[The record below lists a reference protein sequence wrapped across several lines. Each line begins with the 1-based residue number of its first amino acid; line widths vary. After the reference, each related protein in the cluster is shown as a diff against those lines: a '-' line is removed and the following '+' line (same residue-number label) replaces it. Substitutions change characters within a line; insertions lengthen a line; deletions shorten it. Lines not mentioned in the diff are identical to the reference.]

1 MAEKIL
7 NTRIQLKYDTYD
19 AWLTA
24 DPVLKAGEMAIATL
38 AANKDGIQS
47 APTVL
52 IKVGD
57 GKTQY
62 SKLQWASGKAADVYT
77 WAKAENKPT
86 YTATEI
92 GGLAEFISGEIQDTN
107 TTYKVVAVG
116 TNGNQFKLQKHEKAD
131 GADVWTDVGEAITIA
146 DKALAARV
154 TANEGAIS
162 GLQEQVGTGKVDDR
176 ITTAVNGAKTE
187 LKGDKATDSKDS
199 ETIAG
204 AKKYADSLDG
214 AMDTRVKALEGVVGE
229 GGDIDGRITAVINNL
244 DKPDTAKEGQ
254 FVTKVSETDGII
266 TVERAALKASD
277 IPALEIAKVT
287 GLQGALDAKQDTVAF
302 EGAYDKTTNKAAT
315 MADVTS
321 AVAGLSGAMHFRG
334 VVAPLPAD
342 TTGYASG
349 DVILVGNKEYV
360 CDGKAW
366 HELGDESIYAVKG
379 SIVDA
384 DIAANAAIAQ
394 SKIAG
399 LTTDLAD
406 KATKAQVE
414 AISTDLDTNY
424 VKKADA
430 PGYDDILTKADAAT
444 TYATQAVVA
453 GKVDKVEGMG
463 LSQNSYTT
471 AEKTKLAGVAEGAQ
485 VNVIESVKVNG
496 TTLKVEGKAVNVVVP
511 TGALAG
517 KNEVS
522 KTELAEA
529 LKTEIEGKANSAD
542 LAAIA
547 TTGNCNDLIQTEG
560 DVLVFNCGSATVNM

>member
-92 GGLAEFISGEIQDTN
+92 GGLADFISGEIQDTN

-131 GADVWTDVGEAITIA
+131 GADVWTDVGEVITIA

-162 GLQEQVGTGKVDDR
+162 GLQKQVGTGKVDDR

-187 LKGDKATDSKDS
+187 LKGTTADTKDS

-214 AMDTRVKALEGVVGE
+214 AMDTRVKALEGVVGA
-229 GGDIDGRITAVINNL
+229 GGDIDERITAAINKL
-244 DKPDTAKEGQ
+244 DKTDTAKEGQ

-287 GLQGALDAKQDTVAF
+287 GLQDALDAKQDTVAF

-334 VVAPLPAD
+334 VVATLPTN

-366 HELGDESIYAVKG
+366 HELGDETIYAVKG

-406 KATKAQVE
+406 KATKAEVE
-414 AISTDLDTNY
+414 AISTNLDTNY
-424 VKKADA
+424 VKKTDA
-430 PGYDDILTKADAAT
+430 PGYGDILTKTDAAT
-444 TYATQAVVA
+444 TYATQEAVA

-471 AEKTKLAGVAEGAQ
+471 TEKTKLAGIAEGAQ

-496 TTLKVEGKAVNVVVP
+496 TALKVEGKAVNVVVP
-511 TGALAG
+511 TGTLAG

-522 KTELAEA
+522 KTELADA

-547 TTGNCNDLIQTEG
+547 TTGNCNDLVQTDG

>member
-92 GGLAEFISGEIQDTN
+92 GGLADFISGEIQDTN

-116 TNGNQFKLQKHEKAD
+116 TNGNQFKLQKHEKSD

-187 LKGDKATDSKDS
+187 LKGSAADTKDS

-229 GGDIDGRITAVINNL
+229 GGDIDGRITAAINNL
-244 DKPDTAKEGQ
+244 DYTDTAAEGK

-266 TVERAALKASD
+266 AVERAALKASD
-277 IPALEIAKVT
+277 IPALEIAKIT

-302 EGAYDKTTNKAAT
+302 EGAYDKDSNKAAT

-334 VVAPLPAD
+334 VVASLPTN

-366 HELGDESIYAVKG
+366 HELGDETIYAVKG
-379 SIVDA
+379 SIVNA
-384 DIAANAAIAQ
+384 DIADNAAIAQ

-399 LTTDLAD
+399 LTIDLAD
-406 KATKAQVE
+406 KATKADVE
-414 AISTDLDTNY
+414 AVTTDLDTNY
-424 VKKADA
+424 VKKTDA
-430 PGYDDILTKADAAT
+430 PGYADILTKTSAAT
-444 TYATQAVVA
+444 IYATQTAVA
-453 GKVDKVEGMG
+453 DKVDKVEGMG

-471 AEKTKLAGVAEGAQ
+471 AEKTKLTGIAEGAQ
-485 VNVIESVKVNG
+485 VNVIETVKVNG
-496 TTLKVEGKAVNVVVP
+496 IALKVTDKAVNVVVP
-511 TGALAG
+511 TGTLAG

-522 KTELAEA
+522 KAELAAA

-547 TTGNCNDLIQTEG
+547 TTGNCNDLVQTEG

>member
-92 GGLAEFISGEIQDTN
+92 GGLADFISGEIQDSN

-187 LKGDKATDSKDS
+187 LKGTTADTKNS

-214 AMDTRVKALEGVVGE
+214 AMDTRVKALEGVVGA
-229 GGDIDGRITAVINNL
+229 GGDIDERITAAINKL
-244 DKPDTAKEGQ
+244 DKTDTAKEGQ

-287 GLQGALDAKQDTVAF
+287 GLQDALDAKQDTVAF

-334 VVAPLPAD
+334 VVATLPAN

-366 HELGDESIYAVKG
+366 HELGDETIYAVKG
-379 SIVDA
+379 SIVNA
-384 DIAANAAIAQ
+384 DIAADAAIAQ

-406 KATKAQVE
+406 KATKAEVT
-414 AISTDLDTNY
+414 AVTTDLDTNY
-424 VKKADA
+424 IKKADA
-430 PGYDDILTKADAAT
+430 PGYDDILTKTSAAT
-444 TYATQAVVA
+444 TYATQTAVA
-453 GKVDKVEGMG
+453 GKVDKVDGMG

-471 AEKTKLAGVAEGAQ
+471 TEKNKLKGIAEGAQ

-496 TTLKVEGKAVNVVVP
+496 TALKVEGKAVNVVVP
-511 TGALAG
+511 TGTLAG

-522 KTELAEA
+522 KTELADA

-547 TTGNCNDLIQTEG
+547 TTGNCNDLVQTDG

>member
-19 AWLTA
+19 AWLAA
-24 DPVLKAGEMAIATL
+24 DPVLKSGEMAIATL

-77 WAKAENKPT
+77 WAKAETKPT

-92 GGLAEFISGEIQDTN
+92 GGLADFISGEIQDTN
-107 TTYKVVAVG
+107 TTYRVVAVG
-116 TNGNQFKLQKHEKAD
+116 TNGNQFKLQKHEKTDA
-131 GADVWTDVGEAITIA
+131 ADVWTDVGEAITIA
-146 DKALAARV
+146 DKALAAKV
-154 TANEGAIS
+154 TANESAIT
-162 GLQEQVGTGKVDDR
+162 GLKEQVGTGKVDDR
-176 ITTAVNGAKTE
+176 ISTAVNGAKTE
-187 LKGDKATDSKDS
+187 LKGSATDTKDS

-229 GGDIDGRITAVINNL
+229 GGDIDGRITAAINKL
-244 DKPDTAKEGQ
+244 DAPDTAKEGQ

-277 IPALEIAKVT
+277 IPALAIAKVT
-287 GLQGALDAKQDTVAF
+287 GLQAALDAKQDTVAF
-302 EGAYDKTTNKAAT
+302 EGAYDKTSNKAAT
-315 MADVTS
+315 MADVTA

-334 VVAPLPAD
+334 AVEALPTNNA
-342 TTGYASG
+342 GYSSG
-349 DVILVGNKEYV
+349 DVILFGHKEYV
-360 CDGKAW
+360 FDGKAW
-366 HELGDESIYAVKG
+366 HELGDETIYAVKG

-394 SKIAG
+394 SKVAG
-399 LTTDLAD
+399 LTTALAD
-406 KATKAQVE
+406 KATKAEVE
-414 AISTDLDTNY
+414 AVTTDLDTNY

-430 PGYDDILTKADAAT
+430 PGYGDILTKTEAAS
-444 TYATQAVVA
+444 TYATQTVVA

-471 AEKTKLAGVAEGAQ
+471 AEKTKLAGIATGAQ

-496 TTLKVEGKAVNVVVP
+496 TALKVEGKAVNVTVP
-511 TGALAG
+511 TGALAS
-517 KNEVS
+517 KDKVS
-522 KTELAEA
+522 KTELATA

-542 LAAIA
+542 LATIA
-547 TTGNCNDLIQTEG
+547 TTGNCNDLIQTAG

>member
-19 AWLTA
+19 AWLAA
-24 DPVLKAGEMAIATL
+24 DPVLKSGEMAIATL

-92 GGLAEFISGEIQDTN
+92 GGLADFISGEIQDTN

-116 TNGNQFKLQKHEKAD
+116 DNGNQFKLQKHEKTDAT
-131 GADVWTDVGEAITIA
+131 DVWTDVGEAITIA
-146 DKALAARV
+146 DKALAAKV
-154 TANEGAIS
+154 TANEGAIA
-162 GLQEQVGTGKVDDR
+162 GLKEQVGTGKVDDR
-176 ITTAVNGAKTE
+176 ISIAVNGAKTE
-187 LKGDKATDSKDS
+187 LKGSATDTKDS

-229 GGDIDGRITAVINNL
+229 GGDIDGRITAAINKL
-244 DKPDTAKEGQ
+244 DAPDTAKEGQ

-277 IPALEIAKVT
+277 IPALAITKVT
-287 GLQGALDAKQDTVAF
+287 GLQAALDAKQDTVAF
-302 EGAYDKTTNKAAT
+302 EGAYDKTSNKAAT
-315 MADVTS
+315 MADVTA

-334 VVAPLPAD
+334 AVESLPTNTA
-342 TTGYASG
+342 GYSAG
-349 DVILVGNKEYV
+349 DVILFGHKEYV
-360 CDGKAW
+360 FDGKAW
-366 HELGDESIYAVKG
+366 HELGDETIYAVKG

-394 SKIAG
+394 SKVAG
-399 LTTDLAD
+399 LTAALGD
-406 KATKAQVE
+406 KATKAEVE
-414 AISTDLDTNY
+414 AVTTDLDTNY
-424 VKKADA
+424 VKKTDA
-430 PGYDDILTKADAAT
+430 PGYGDILTKTEAAS
-444 TYATQAVVA
+444 TYATQTVVA
-453 GKVDKVEGMG
+453 GKVDKVDGMG

-471 AEKTKLAGVAEGAQ
+471 AEKTKLAGVATGAQ

-496 TTLKVEGKAVNVVVP
+496 TALKVEGKAVNVTVP
-511 TGALAG
+511 TGALAS
-517 KNEVS
+517 KDEVS
-522 KTELAEA
+522 KTELAAA
-529 LKTEIEGKANSAD
+529 LRTEIEGKANSAD

-547 TTGNCNDLIQTEG
+547 TTGNCNDLIQTNG

>member
-19 AWLTA
+19 AWLAA
-24 DPVLKAGEMAIATL
+24 DPVLKSGEMAIATL

-92 GGLAEFISGEIQDTN
+92 GGLADFISGEIQDTN

-154 TANEGAIS
+154 TANETAIS

-176 ITTAVNGAKTE
+176 ITTAVDGAKTE
-187 LKGDKATDSKDS
+187 LKGSTTDTKDS

-214 AMDTRVKALEGVVGE
+214 AMDTRVKALEGVVGA
-229 GGDIDGRITAVINNL
+229 GGDIDDRITAAINDL
-244 DKPDTAKEGQ
+244 DYTDTAEAGK

-266 TVERAALKASD
+266 AVERAALKASD
-277 IPALEIAKVT
+277 IPALEIAKIT
-287 GLQGALDAKQDTVAF
+287 GLQGALDAKQETVAF
-302 EGAYDKTTNKAAT
+302 EGAYDKESNKAAT

-334 VVAPLPAD
+334 VVASLPSN

-366 HELGDESIYAVKG
+366 HELGDETIYAVKG
-379 SIVDA
+379 SIVNA
-384 DIAANAAIAQ
+384 DIADNAAIAQ

-406 KATKAQVE
+406 KATKADVE
-414 AISTDLDTNY
+414 AVTTDLDTNY
-424 VKKADA
+424 VKKTDA
-430 PGYDDILTKADAAT
+430 PGYADILTKTSAAT
-444 TYATQAVVA
+444 IYATQTAVA
-453 GKVDKVEGMG
+453 DKVDKVDGMG

-471 AEKTKLAGVAEGAQ
+471 AEKTKLAGIAEGAQ
-485 VNVIESVKVNG
+485 VNVIETVKVNG
-496 TTLKVEGKAVNVVVP
+496 TALKVTDKAVNVVVP
-511 TGALAG
+511 TGTLAG

-522 KTELAEA
+522 KAELAAA

-547 TTGNCNDLIQTEG
+547 TTGNCNDLVQTEG